1 MNMTYLKN
9 LSELINRFD
18 EICEIAQQEE
28 VIINIDKG
36 KRGVALISL
45 SKLKQIQ
52 EIEKSFRQLQ
62 RSLQIERLRDNAEP
76 GGTWEEFL
84 AVIDEGLASNVV
96 EQPVD
101 QLLTK
106 IEAGM
111 KIEI

>member
-1 MNMTYLKN
+1 MTSIRN

-45 SKLKQIQ
+45 SKLKQIR

-62 RSLQIERLRDNAEP
+62 RALLIDRLRDRAEP
-76 GGTWEEFL
+76 GGTYDEFL
-84 AVIDEGLASNVV
+84 AAIDEGLASDVT
-96 EQPVD
+96 EQPAD
-101 QLLTK
+101 HLLTK

>member
-1 MNMTYLKN
+1 MTAIKK

-62 RSLQIERLRDNAEP
+62 RLLLMNRLRDNSKP
-76 GGTWEEFL
+76 GGTWDEFL
-84 AVIDEGLASNVV
+84 TAIDEGLASDVV
-96 EQPVD
+96 EGPADHLV
-101 QLLTK
+101 TK
-106 IEAGM
+106 IEAGV
-111 KIEI
+111 KIEV